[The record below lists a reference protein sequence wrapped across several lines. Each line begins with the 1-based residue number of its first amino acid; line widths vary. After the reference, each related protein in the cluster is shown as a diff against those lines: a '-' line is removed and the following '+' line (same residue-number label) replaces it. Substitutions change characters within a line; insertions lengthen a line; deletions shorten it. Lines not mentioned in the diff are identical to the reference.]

1 MKNITSESRNKCV
14 NLPPNVQNMDTIIY
28 EVAKRTGLPEKGV
41 RAVASLLDEGASVP
55 FISRYRKEA
64 TGALDE
70 VAVRTIET
78 TLRSVRELEARK
90 DFVRNAIDEAGGL
103 TAALESKLSQA
114 STMTE
119 VEDLYAPFKPK
130 KRTRA
135 TIAREKGLEP
145 LARIIMAGNSS
156 DPESSARRFVDRQSV
171 PTATDALAGAADII
185 AEWASESTR
194 LRNMTRNTYR
204 RNGALV
210 CSPAKDKE
218 AELAASPFASYAS
231 FSGSVRRLQSH
242 QYLALRRAEKEGMI
256 KVKYQLD
263 ESHGSLDEA
272 MADAFCPRQATSQ
285 CFSIIEN
292 AVADSS
298 KRLIRPSVENEISA
312 ELKDEADRVAIDIF
326 SQNLR
331 QLLLASPLKNRRI
344 LAIDPGY
351 RTGCK
356 VVAIDEQGSLLA
368 DTVIY
373 PVPPRNDFGGAA
385 SALQSLI
392 ARYRLDAVALGSG
405 TASRETERFLKDYR
419 IMPADAIFVVS
430 EDGASVYSA
439 SDIARSEFPDKDV
452 TVRGAVSIGRRLIDP
467 LAELVK
473 IDPKSIGVGQYQHDV
488 DQARLKNA
496 LDYTVMS
503 CVNAVGV
510 DVNTASASLLAY
522 VSGIGPAL
530 ANAIIKYRNENG
542 PFANRSELKKVPRLG
557 AKAFE
562 QAAGFLRIPGGSEPL
577 DNTGIHPES
586 YGIVKVIARRLGAK
600 TSDLPGNA
608 ALLDKIDAAALAGE
622 GIGGLETIRDII
634 SELRKP
640 GRDPRTDNAGTA
652 FRPAVEKFEDL
663 RTGTKIPGIV
673 TNITAFGAFVNLG
686 IKENGLLH
694 ISQLARQRVAAVSDI
709 LHIGQQIEVTVLEID
724 PVRRR
729 ISLSLL

>member
-1 MKNITSESRNKCV
+1 
-14 NLPPNVQNMDTIIY
+14 MDTIIS

-41 RAVASLLDEGASVP
+41 SAVVSLLDDGSTVP

-70 VAVRTIET
+70 VAVRNIET

-90 DFVRNAIDEAGGL
+90 EFVLSAIEEAGAL
-103 TAALESKLSQA
+103 TPALSAKLREA
-114 STMTE
+114 CTMTE
-119 VEDLYAPFKPK
+119 VEDLYAPYKPK

-145 LARIIMAGNSS
+145 LAKIIMSGNSS
-156 DPESSARRFVDRQSV
+156 DVESSARRFVDHKAVNS
-171 PTATDALAGAADII
+171 TEEALAGASDII

-204 RNGALV
+204 RNGSLV
-210 CSPAKDKE
+210 CTPAKDKE
-218 AELAASPFASYAS
+218 AELAASPFASYGN

-272 MADAFCPRQATSQ
+272 MADAFCPRQASDA
-285 CFSIIEN
+285 CFAVIDK
-292 AVADSS
+292 AVADSA
-298 KRLIRPSVENEISA
+298 KRLIRPSIENEISA

-326 SQNLR
+326 TQNLR

-373 PVPPRNDFGGAA
+373 PVPPRNDFDGAA
-385 SALQSLI
+385 STLQKLI
-392 ARYRLDAVALGSG
+392 SRYKLDAVALGSG
-405 TASRETERFLKDYR
+405 TASRETERFLKEYR
-419 IMPADAIFVVS
+419 IMPQDAIFVVC

-473 IDPKSIGVGQYQHDV
+473 IDPKSIGMGQYQHDV
-488 DQARLKNA
+488 DQTKLKNA

-522 VSGIGPAL
+522 VSGIGPSL
-530 ANAIIKYRNENG
+530 AKAIIKYRTENG
-542 PFANRSELKKVPRLG
+542 AFSNRRELKKVPRLG
-557 AKAFE
+557 DKAFE

-586 YGIVKVIARRLGAK
+586 YGIVKEIARRLAVR
-600 TSDLPGNA
+600 TSDLPGNTT
-608 ALLDKIDAAALAGE
+608 LLDKLDAAALAKE
-622 GIGGLETIRDII
+622 GIGGQETIRDII

-640 GRDPRTDNAGTA
+640 GRDPRTDNAETA
-652 FRPAVEKFEDL
+652 FKPAIESFEDL
-663 RTGTKIPGIV
+663 RQGMKIPGV
-673 TNITAFGAFVNLG
+673 VSNITAFGAFVNLG

-694 ISQLARQRVAAVSDI
+694 ISQISRRRVAAVSDV
-709 LHIGQQIEVTVLEID
+709 LHLGQHIEVTVLDID
-724 PVRRR
+724 PVRHR

>member
-1 MKNITSESRNKCV
+1 
-14 NLPPNVQNMDTIIY
+14 MDTIIS

-41 RAVASLLDEGASVP
+41 SAVISLLDDGSTVP

-70 VAVRTIET
+70 VAVRNIET

-90 DFVRNAIDEAGGL
+90 EFVLSAIEEAGAL
-103 TAALESKLSQA
+103 TPALSAKLREA

-119 VEDLYAPFKPK
+119 VEDVYAPYKPK

-145 LARIIMAGNSS
+145 LAKIIMSGNSS
-156 DPESSARRFVDRQSV
+156 DIESSARRFVDHKTVNS
-171 PTATDALAGAADII
+171 TEEALAGASDII

-204 RNGALV
+204 RNGSLV

-218 AELAASPFASYAS
+218 AELAASPFASYGN

-272 MADAFCPRQATSQ
+272 MADAFCPRQASDS
-285 CFSIIEN
+285 CFAVIDK
-292 AVADSS
+292 AVADSA

-326 SQNLR
+326 TQNLR

-356 VVAIDEQGSLLA
+356 VVAIDEQGTLLA

-373 PVPPRNDFGGAA
+373 PVPPRNDFDGAA
-385 SALQSLI
+385 STLQKLI
-392 ARYRLDAVALGSG
+392 SRYKLDAVALGSG

-419 IMPADAIFVVS
+419 IMPQDAIFVVC

-488 DQARLKNA
+488 DQTKLKNA

-522 VSGIGPAL
+522 VSGIGPSL
-530 ANAIIKYRNENG
+530 AKAIIKYRTENG
-542 PFANRSELKKVPRLG
+542 AFSNRRELKKVPRLG
-557 AKAFE
+557 DKAFE

-586 YGIVKVIARRLGAK
+586 YGIVKEIARRLAVR

-608 ALLDKIDAAALAGE
+608 ALLDKLDAAALAKE
-622 GIGGLETIRDII
+622 GIGGQETIRDII

-640 GRDPRTDNAGTA
+640 GRDPRTDNAETA
-652 FRPAVEKFEDL
+652 FKPAIESFEDL
-663 RTGTKIPGIV
+663 HQGMKLPGV
-673 TNITAFGAFVNLG
+673 VSNITAFGAFVNLG

-694 ISQLARQRVAAVSDI
+694 ISQISRRRVAAVSDV
-709 LHIGQQIEVTVLEID
+709 LHLGQHIEVTVLDID
-724 PVRRR
+724 PVRHR

>member
-1 MKNITSESRNKCV
+1 
-14 NLPPNVQNMDTIIY
+14 MDTIIS

-41 RAVASLLDEGASVP
+41 SAVISLLDDGSTVP

-70 VAVRTIET
+70 VAVRNIET

-90 DFVRNAIDEAGGL
+90 EFVLSAIEEAGAL
-103 TAALESKLSQA
+103 TPALSAKLREA

-119 VEDLYAPFKPK
+119 VEDLYAPYKPK

-145 LARIIMAGNSS
+145 LAKIIMSGNSS
-156 DPESSARRFVDRQSV
+156 DVESSARRFVDHKTVNS
-171 PTATDALAGAADII
+171 TEEALAGASDII

-204 RNGALV
+204 RNGSLV

-218 AELAASPFASYAS
+218 AELAASPFASYGN

-272 MADAFCPRQATSQ
+272 MADAFCPRQASDS
-285 CFSIIEN
+285 CFAVIDK
-292 AVADSS
+292 AVADSA

-326 SQNLR
+326 TQNLR

-356 VVAIDEQGSLLA
+356 VVAIDEQGTLLA

-373 PVPPRNDFGGAA
+373 PVPPRNDFDGAA
-385 SALQSLI
+385 STLQKLI
-392 ARYRLDAVALGSG
+392 SRYKLDAVALGSG

-419 IMPADAIFVVS
+419 IMPQDAIFVVC

-488 DQARLKNA
+488 DQTKLKNA

-522 VSGIGPAL
+522 VSGIGPSL
-530 ANAIIKYRNENG
+530 AKAIIKYRTENG
-542 PFANRSELKKVPRLG
+542 AFSNRRELKKVPRLG
-557 AKAFE
+557 DKAFE

-586 YGIVKVIARRLGAK
+586 YGIVKEIARRLAVR

-608 ALLDKIDAAALAGE
+608 ALLDKLDAAALAKE
-622 GIGGLETIRDII
+622 GIGGQETIRDII

-640 GRDPRTDNAGTA
+640 GRDPRTDNAETA
-652 FRPAVEKFEDL
+652 FKPAIESFEDL
-663 RTGTKIPGIV
+663 HQGMKLPGV
-673 TNITAFGAFVNLG
+673 VSNITAFGAFVNLG

-694 ISQLARQRVAAVSDI
+694 ISQISRRRVAAVSDV
-709 LHIGQQIEVTVLEID
+709 LHLGQHIEVTVLDID
-724 PVRRR
+724 PVRHR

>member
-1 MKNITSESRNKCV
+1 
-14 NLPPNVQNMDTIIY
+14 MDTIIS

-41 RAVASLLDEGASVP
+41 SAVISLLDDGSTVP

-70 VAVRTIET
+70 VAVRNIET

-90 DFVRNAIDEAGGL
+90 EFVLSAIEEAGAL
-103 TAALESKLSQA
+103 TPALSAKLREA

-119 VEDLYAPFKPK
+119 VEDVYAPYKPK

-145 LARIIMAGNSS
+145 LAKIIMSGNSS
-156 DPESSARRFVDRQSV
+156 DIESSARRFVDHKTVNS
-171 PTATDALAGAADII
+171 TEEALAGASDII

-204 RNGALV
+204 RNGSLV

-218 AELAASPFASYAS
+218 AELAASPFASYGN

-263 ESHGSLDEA
+263 ESHGSLNEA
-272 MADAFCPRQATSQ
+272 MADAFCPRQASDS
-285 CFSIIEN
+285 CFAVIDK
-292 AVADSS
+292 AVADSA

-326 SQNLR
+326 TQNLR

-356 VVAIDEQGSLLA
+356 VVAIDEQGTLLA

-373 PVPPRNDFGGAA
+373 PVPPRNDFDGAA
-385 SALQSLI
+385 STLQKLI
-392 ARYRLDAVALGSG
+392 SRYKLDAVALGSG

-419 IMPADAIFVVS
+419 IMPQDAIFVVC

-488 DQARLKNA
+488 DQTKLKNA

-522 VSGIGPAL
+522 VSGIGPSL
-530 ANAIIKYRNENG
+530 AKAIIKYRTENG
-542 PFANRSELKKVPRLG
+542 AFSNRRELKKVPRLG
-557 AKAFE
+557 DKAFE

-586 YGIVKVIARRLGAK
+586 YGIVKEIARRLAVR

-608 ALLDKIDAAALAGE
+608 ALLDKLDAAALAKE
-622 GIGGLETIRDII
+622 GIGGQETIRDII

-640 GRDPRTDNAGTA
+640 GRDPRTDNAETA
-652 FRPAVEKFEDL
+652 FKPAIESFEDL
-663 RTGTKIPGIV
+663 HQGMKLPGV
-673 TNITAFGAFVNLG
+673 VSNITAFGAFVNLG

-694 ISQLARQRVAAVSDI
+694 ISQISRRRVAAVSDV
-709 LHIGQQIEVTVLEID
+709 LHLGQHIEVTVLDID
-724 PVRRR
+724 PVRHR